1 LQRQQRRQE
10 LLVTAEDLV
19 QEPIGIGQ
27 NATIYEAIEKILE
40 CNISGILVKS
50 KKPAVLSQKD
60 IASTLLSE
68 NRNIRKIPVAEKA
81 QELVTV
87 DQFAPISNCAGLML
101 SKKINMLGVT
111 GAGGLLGILT
121 KHDLVK
127 YYHGN
132 IGDALRLSDIMSV
145 GSFFVQD
152 TTPVYDALCKMMESQ
167 VSRLLIKD
175 GKDASVG
182 ITTFKNFLNSAM
194 YHSNRYDNDVFSTGF
209 GRTCSMREIMT
220 KNIVTVS
227 VHTALARVAKILID
241 YRIHGVAVTNN
252 QRIIG
257 FVTEKDI
264 VRQIAKSE
272 LQATRYL

>member
-1 LQRQQRRQE
+1 MQRQQRRQE
-10 LLVTAEDLV
+10 LLVTAEDIA
-19 QEPIGIGQ
+19 QEPIGIGH
-27 NATIYEAIEKILE
+27 NATIYDAVEKILE
-40 CNISGILVKS
+40 CNISGVLVKS
-50 KKPAVLSQKD
+50 QKPAILSQKD
-60 IASTLLSE
+60 IATSLLSE
-68 NRNIRKIPVAEKA
+68 NRNIKKIPVTEKA

-87 DQFAPISNCAGLML
+87 DQYAPISNCAELML
-101 SKKINMLGVT
+101 SKRINTLGVT
-111 GAGGLLGILT
+111 NSGSLAGILT

-132 IGDALRLSDIMSV
+132 ISDAPRLQDIMSV
-145 GSFFVQD
+145 GSFFVTD
-152 TTPVYDALCKMMESQ
+152 TAPIHEALRKMVENQ

-175 GKDASVG
+175 EKNAPVG

-209 GRTCSMREIMT
+209 GNTCNMKQIMT

-227 VHTALARVAKILID
+227 VNTALAKVVKILID
-241 YRIHGVAVTNN
+241 YRIHGVAVTNS